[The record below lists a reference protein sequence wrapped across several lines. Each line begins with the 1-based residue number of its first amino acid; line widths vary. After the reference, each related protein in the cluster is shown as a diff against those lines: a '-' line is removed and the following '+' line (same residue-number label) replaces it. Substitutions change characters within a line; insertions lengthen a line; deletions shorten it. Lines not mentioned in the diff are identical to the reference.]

1 MSRHDWYQTNTHV
14 VLSVLMKN
22 ANKDDVTVEFQ
33 EAEMEVNISL
43 PEKRTYQLNLFVL
56 QDQHIKLT
64 SLGGK

>member
-56 QDQHIKLT
+56 QDQC
-64 SLGGK
+64 GRV

>member
-1 MSRHDWYQTNTHV
+1 
-14 VLSVLMKN
+14 MKN

-56 QDQHIKLT
+56 QDQC
-64 SLGGK
+64 GRV